1 MTKPLSAAERAFVA
15 GAIDGA
21 IDVNDLSDE
30 TRTAMKAG
38 GLSVATLGKIADA
51 DTRIDTFE
59 EVRNLYSTL
68 EKFPSSRRAQLEQAL
83 LAEFRRH
90 EVPPLEEEDALT
102 LSPPDAARFGERH
115 LDVPAVNQ
123 FSLDAEPKVAN
134 KMCYQAALAQLERFF
149 SERSGE
155 RGHHRAL
162 RHHLREGRR
171 RASARLLR
179 VQGPGESR

>member
-1 MTKPLSAAERAFVA
+1 MSSLA

-155 RGHHRAL
+155 RGHHQAL